1 MQQGELELAPRF
13 QLPLDK
19 SGESCGDGGTV
30 LLVWLVLLGGLLPG
44 TSIVEIILGVLTA

>member
-1 MQQGELELAPRF
+1 MPQGEVELAPRF

-30 LLVWLVLLGGLLPG
+30 LLVWVVRLGG
-44 TSIVEIILGVLTA
+44 TSIVEVILGVLTG

>member
-1 MQQGELELAPRF
+1 MPQGEVELAPRF

-30 LLVWLVLLGGLLPG
+30 LLVWVMLLGG
-44 TSIVEIILGVLTA
+44 TSIVEIILGVLTG